1 MLEQA
6 LTVARSQSSTRSSPR
21 SRRPCRL
28 PNALF
33 LSFVL
38 LLSFCGCSRNGPA
51 KSAESQAAESRAAQ
65 LQARKAA
72 RTKEDAAREEL
83 EQILPPSKS
92 RYLGIRSRDAYA
104 NPFLLVHPDTITLTI
119 IFPDQNPNAFGTG
132 GMLRPANARRKQIE
146 IRLSDL
152 PDALSSLPPEV
163 WPYGRVVGIEES
175 PSAPGAA
182 RVAIRRNIEATIQVL
197 SDLGVVV
204 DEWTGSTGALLR

>member
-6 LTVARSQSSTRSSPR
+6 LTVARSQYSTRSS
-21 SRRPCRL
+21 SRGRRRRWL

-33 LSFVL
+33 LSSVL
-38 LLSFCGCSRNGPA
+38 LLNFCGCSRNGPA
-51 KSAESQAAESRAAQ
+51 KSAESQAAEARAAQ

-92 RYLGIRSRDAYA
+92 LYLGIRSRDAYA
-104 NPFLLVHPDTITLTI
+104 NPFLLVHPNTITLTI
-119 IFPDQNPNAFGTG
+119 IFPDQNPNGFGTG
-132 GMLRPANARRKQIE
+132 GMLRPAKARRKQFE
-146 IRLSDL
+146 VRLREL

-163 WPYGRVVGIEES
+163 WPYGRVVGLEES
-175 PSAPGAA
+175 PSAPGGA
-182 RVAIRRNIEATIQVL
+182 RVAIRRNVEATIQVL

-204 DEWTGSTGALLR
+204 DEWTGSTGTLLR